1 MAATES
7 RENWGKLG
15 IKEQSL
21 RLTEEQIE
29 SDKLEFHRVSREY
42 QDGDR
47 GAVIP
52 PESVCLSL
60 LGQENSAPYTCLS
73 FLFRPPR
80 TLSQRTRTKN
90 PGV

>member
-15 IKEQSL
+15 VKEQSL

-29 SDKLEFHRVSREY
+29 ADKLEFHRVSREY

-47 GAVIP
+47 GAMMP
-52 PESVCLSL
+52 LSAGAREFCPIHL
-60 LGQENSAPYTCLS
+60 PL
-73 FLFRPPR
+73 FLIQTPKDPFP
-80 TLSQRTRTKN
+80 KN
-90 PGV
+90 